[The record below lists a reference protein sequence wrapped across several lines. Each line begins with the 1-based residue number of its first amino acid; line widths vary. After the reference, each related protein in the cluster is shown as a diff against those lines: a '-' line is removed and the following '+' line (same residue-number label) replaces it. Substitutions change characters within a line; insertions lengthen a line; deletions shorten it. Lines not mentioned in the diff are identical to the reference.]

1 MSKKT
6 VILGAT
12 TNPER
17 YAYIAANRL
26 LKAGHEIVPVGIK
39 KGEVFGHKILDVTSS
54 PMVDEVDTITM
65 YVGPQHQ
72 KSLYDY
78 ITQLH
83 PKRVVFNPGSENPEL
98 EELLRS
104 EGVEVVEGCTLV
116 MLSTN
121 QY

>member
-12 TNPER
+12 TNPQR
-17 YAYIAANRL
+17 YAYIAADRL

-39 KGEVFGHKILDVTSS
+39 KGEVFGYKILDVTSS

-72 KSLYDY
+72 KNLYDY

-98 EELLRS
+98 EKLLRS